1 MRAIVVGAGL
11 IGASTALALKQVGIH
26 PTLYEQEQSI
36 NKVTGLESLST
47 PVEFEETGGAVILST
62 NALRLIRS
70 LGLLEEVMTQ
80 SSVCPSTTYFKI
92 NGSGAISKATSKLVS
107 KSDATLSVPRQILYS
122 KWRSILLQACQRS
135 GIRCFT
141 GKKLHAVNE
150 TKRGIIA
157 FFHDGS
163 TTTGDFLVGADGM
176 HSATRQSIFG
186 VDSVAG
192 FTGVLEY
199 TGVVKLKEIGIT
211 VQEDRACYVDRDRKR
226 LVWVHKPSEDF
237 GVIQIVH
244 GGDNPR
250 SSEDEQF
257 PTVLNVDKESKRLGD
272 MVSGWGV
279 PKHVETL
286 IRNAF
291 RISFGPVYDL
301 PNLEVYHKR
310 NVALLGDAAHGTA
323 PYSALNLE
331 TGLEGVGILQ
341 ELFSQLQGIEDAQQV
356 FELYSRIHLPKGHLA
371 SKQSRDFVMQ
381 LYSKSTIGYIWK
393 RLSNYLPDFKYVEM
407 NAGNQFDFVS
417 EVTAAIGEFKETQR
431 P

>member
-92 NGSGAISKATSKLVS
+92 NGSGAISTATSKRVS

-122 KWRSILLQACQRS
+122 KACQRS

-192 FTGVLEY
+192 FTGMLEY
-199 TGVVKLKEIGIT
+199 TGVVKLKEIGIM
-211 VQEDRACYVDRDRKR
+211 VQEDRACYVDRERKR
-226 LVWVHKPSEDF
+226 MVWVLKPSEDF

-257 PTVLNVDKESKRLGD
+257 PTVLKVDKESKKLGD

-279 PKHVETL
+279 PKHVEAL
-286 IRNAF
+286 IQNAF

-301 PNLEVYHKR
+301 PNLGVYHKG
-310 NVALLGDAAHGTA
+310 NVALIGDAAHGTV

-341 ELFSQLQGIEDAQQV
+341 ELFRQLYGFEDVHQV
-356 FELYSRIHLPKGHLA
+356 FELYSRIHVPRGHLA
-371 SKQSRDFVMQ
+371 AKQSRDFVMQ